1 MVDLA
6 GRHAVVTGGGTGI
19 GAAIARALAGA
30 GAMVTVMGRRH
41 APLEALAAELP
52 GADAV
57 TIDVTDEAS
66 VAAAMATA
74 RARAPIAILVNNA
87 GGAETAPFAKT
98 STDLWQRMLALN
110 LTGSFLCCRAA
121 LADVIAAEQ
130 GRIINVASTAGL
142 KGYAY
147 TAAYAAAKHGVVGL
161 TRSLAVE
168 LARTTAT
175 ANALCPGFADTDL
188 VQRSLDAV
196 VAKTGMARE
205 AALAQFV
212 KDNPQGR
219 LIAPEEVG
227 AAALWLCDPAAA
239 SVNGQSIAIA
249 GGEVM

>member
-30 GAMVTVMGRRH
+30 GATVTVMGRRRE
-41 APLEALAAELP
+41 PLEALAGELP
-52 GADAV
+52 GAAAV
-57 TIDVTDEAS
+57 PVDVTDEAS

-87 GGAETAPFAKT
+87 GGAETAPFGKT
-98 STDLWQRMLALN
+98 GTDLWQRMLALN
-110 LTGSFLCCRAA
+110 LTGTFLCCRAA
-121 LADVIAAEQ
+121 LADVTAAEQ

-147 TAAYAAAKHGVVGL
+147 TAAYAAAKHGVIGL

-168 LARTTAT
+168 LARTSAT

-227 AAALWLCDPAAA
+227 AAALWLCAAA
-239 SVNGQSIAIA
+239 SASINGQAIAIA